1 LNNSFLHYIA
11 ENMNRFDFQRLAEL
25 RVKEAEVLLGQ
36 GYFDGAYYLLG
47 YAVECA
53 FKACIARQTKQY
65 DFPPE
70 RKAIEAIYQ
79 HDPIKLLKA
88 SGLEGDHEI
97 EMQANSTFA
106 DNWKIVQVWSEQLR
120 YQIGKS
126 EAEVKD
132 FYTAV
137 VSDEGVLSWVKKY
150 W

>member
-1 LNNSFLHYIA
+1 
-11 ENMNRFDFQRLAEL
+11 MNRFDFQRLAEL

>member
-1 LNNSFLHYIA
+1 MNNSFLHYIA